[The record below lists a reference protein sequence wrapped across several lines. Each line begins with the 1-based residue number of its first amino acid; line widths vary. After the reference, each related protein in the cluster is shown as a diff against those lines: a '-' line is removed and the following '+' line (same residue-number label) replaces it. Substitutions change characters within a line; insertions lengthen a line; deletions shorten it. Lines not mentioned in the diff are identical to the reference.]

1 MTRTINFRT
10 NLNCHACVAAVRPFL
25 DNEPSISSWDVDV
38 SAKDK
43 TLTVRGDDVSR
54 VVVREIVAKAGFKV
68 LDEMDLGVNNQRE
81 SQGEQAT
88 PTTYY
93 PLILIL
99 FFLFG
104 TVALVELN
112 AGSFEW
118 GRAMSNF
125 MGSFFLVFSFFK
137 LLDIRGFA
145 DSYQMYDVVAKR
157 FRSYG
162 YLYPFI
168 ELVLGIAYL
177 TNFQPA
183 ITNTVTLVIMSVSAV
198 GVINSLLAKRKIR
211 CACLGTVF
219 NLPMSTVTL
228 VEDSLMAGMAGLMLF
243 IGSHGPLR
251 FERKNHPS
259 AEMENTI
266 MRTQTH
272 LHHGSHHNASHASSR
287 TSLSLI
293 GETELQA
300 GQTIELQLLVKDSQ
314 GNVVKDFETIHD
326 ERVHLVIVRDG
337 LDTFTHLHPQ
347 VRPDGSLTVKYAFPV
362 GGRYRLFADFQPKGM
377 THTTASTIVDVQGE
391 SPLAAALIVNAPGR
405 VAGEGWLAEITV
417 QPESESGES
426 RIQFELLDSN
436 GRTIQDLKPYMGAW
450 GHLQLIS
457 ADGSDYVHS
466 HPMDNQ
472 AGDSTHVVTFHA
484 VFQKGGIYKGWGQ
497 FRVGDTLRVIPF
509 VIKTRNAI

>member
-10 NLNCHACVAAVRPFL
+10 NLNCNACVAAVRPFL

-68 LDEMDLGVNNQRE
+68 LDEMDLGFNNQQG

-162 YLYPFI
+162 YFYPFI

-177 TNFQPA
+177 TNFKPD

-198 GVINSLLAKRKIR
+198 GVIKSLLAKRKIR

-251 FERKNHPS
+251 FERENHPS

-272 LHHGSHHNASHASSR
+272 LHHGSHRDSNHASSR
-287 TSLSLI
+287 TTVSLI
-293 GETELQA
+293 RESELQA
-300 GQTIELQLLVKDSQ
+300 GKTIELQLSEMDWIPSQ
-314 GNVVKDFETIHD
+314 TC
-326 ERVHLVIVRDG
+326 
-337 LDTFTHLHPQ
+337 TH
-347 VRPDGSLTVKYAFPV
+347 
-362 GGRYRLFADFQPKGM
+362 
-377 THTTASTIVDVQGE
+377 
-391 SPLAAALIVNAPGR
+391 
-405 VAGEGWLAEITV
+405 
-417 QPESESGES
+417 
-426 RIQFELLDSN
+426 
-436 GRTIQDLKPYMGAW
+436 KPA
-450 GHLQLIS
+450 
-457 ADGSDYVHS
+457 
-466 HPMDNQ
+466 
-472 AGDSTHVVTFHA
+472 
-484 VFQKGGIYKGWGQ
+484 
-497 FRVGDTLRVIPF
+497 
-509 VIKTRNAI
+509 

>member
-10 NLNCHACVAAVRPFL
+10 NLNCKVCVAAVKPFL

-43 TLTVRGDDVSR
+43 TLIVRGEDVSSA
-54 VVVREIVAKAGFKV
+54 VVRDAVAKAGFKV
-68 LDEMDLGVNNQRE
+68 LDEMNLGFTQQRE
-81 SQGEQAT
+81 SQAEQAT

-125 MGSFFLVFSFFK
+125 MGGFFLVFSFFK

-145 DSYQMYDVVAKR
+145 DSYQMYDFVAKR
-157 FRSYG
+157 FRTYG

-168 ELVLGIAYL
+168 ELALGIAYL
-177 TNFQPA
+177 ANFLPA
-183 ITNTVTLVIMSVSAV
+183 ITNTVTLLVMSVSAV
-198 GVINSLLAKRKIR
+198 GVINSLFAKRKIR

-228 VEDSLMAGMAGLMLF
+228 VEDSLMAGMAGFMLF
-243 IGSHGPLR
+243 LGPHSLVGLEIENLR
-251 FERKNHPS
+251 PAKLES
-259 AEMENTI
+259 TI
-266 MRTQTH
+266 MKTQTH
-272 LHHGSHHNASHASSR
+272 FHHGSHHNANHASAR
-287 TSLSLI
+287 TTLSLI
-293 GETELQA
+293 GQTDLQA
-300 GQTIELQLLVKDSQ
+300 GQTTELQLVVKDSQ
-314 GNVVKDFETIHD
+314 GNVVKDFGTIHD

-337 LDTFTHLHPQ
+337 LDTFAHLHPQ
-347 VRPDGSLTVKYAFPV
+347 VWPDGNLTIKYAFPV

-377 THTTASTIVDVQGE
+377 THTTASMLVDVQGE
-391 SPLAAALIVNAPGR
+391 SPLAAALLVNAPGR
-405 VAGEGWLAEITV
+405 IEGEGWIADITL
-417 QPESESGES
+417 QPEAESGES
-426 RIQFELLDSN
+426 TIQFELLDSH
-436 GRTIQDLKPYMGAW
+436 GRPIQDLKPYMGAW

-472 AGDSTHVVTFHA
+472 SGVSTHIVNFHA
-484 VFQKGGIYKGWGQ
+484 AFQKGGNYKGWGQ
-497 FRVGDTLRVIPF
+497 FRVGDDLRVIPF
-509 VIKTRNAI
+509 VIKTQNPT